1 MTKSSIRIGV
11 AVAAVASAAACANV
25 AAAQSVD
32 TAQAQTTD
40 LFARDRALSVRD
52 RPRPDYE
59 ALGIPLGGF
68 TVFPRAQVDLEHND
82 NVYAVETGEESDS
95 LVRFRPDVAVQ
106 SDWSRHAL
114 RFFARGSLSRFKDL
128 KTENTNDW
136 SAGGSGRIDVVRG
149 TSIAAGGD
157 YADLSE
163 PRSASNTAVSAAEP
177 IRFHQASAYL
187 AGSRAAGR
195 LKLSARGDFRT
206 YDYDDGE
213 TVGGLPIDQ
222 DNRDR
227 DIYSASAR
235 IDRALSPAT
244 AVFVQVTGN
253 ERSYDEDSLATP
265 ARDSS
270 GYEVLTGI
278 NFELGALSRGEVAV
292 GYISQGYDN
301 VVYSDIDGF
310 GARAQLE
317 WFPTELTTVTASA
330 SRTIEDAGVLGSSG
344 FLSTTAGLTV
354 DHELL
359 RNVILTAAV
368 NYSNDDYNGI
378 DRTDE
383 RYVASVGGTYLLN
396 RNLGINLSASHL
408 EQSSDGTLPGVNF
421 DTNRL
426 SISLVSQF

>member
-1 MTKSSIRIGV
+1 MTRSSIRVGV
-11 AVAAVASAAACANV
+11 ALAAVASAAACAN
-25 AAAQSVD
+25 AASAQSVD

-40 LFARDRALSVRD
+40 MFARDRAVSVRD

-59 ALGIPLGGF
+59 ALGIPMGGF
-68 TVFPRAQVDLEHND
+68 TAFPRAQVDVEYND
-82 NVYAVETGEESDS
+82 NVFAVETGEQSDTS
-95 LVRFRPDVAVQ
+95 IRFRPELAVQ

-114 RFFARGSLSRFKDL
+114 RFFAKGSLSRFNDFKS
-128 KTENTNDW
+128 ENTDDW
-136 SAGGSGRIDVVRG
+136 SAGASGRVDIVRG
-149 TSIAAGGD
+149 TSIVAGGD
-157 YADLSE
+157 YADASE

-177 IRFHQASAYL
+177 IQYHQASAYL
-187 AGSRAAGR
+187 AAARVTGR
-195 LKLSARGDFRT
+195 LKLSARGDFRS
-206 YDYDDGE
+206 YDYDDGR

-227 DIYSASAR
+227 DIFSGSGRVDY
-235 IDRALSPAT
+235 ALSPAT

-270 GYEVLTGI
+270 GYEVLTGV
-278 NFELGALSRGEVAV
+278 NFELSALSRGEVAV
-292 GYISQGYDN
+292 GYISQSYDN

-310 GARAQLE
+310 GARAQFE

-330 SRTIEDAGVLGSSG
+330 SRTIEDSGILGSSG
-344 FLSTTAGLTV
+344 FLSTAAGLTV

-359 RNVILTAAV
+359 RNVILTASV

-378 DRTDE
+378 DRTDD
-383 RYVASVGGTYLLN
+383 RYVASLGGTYLLN